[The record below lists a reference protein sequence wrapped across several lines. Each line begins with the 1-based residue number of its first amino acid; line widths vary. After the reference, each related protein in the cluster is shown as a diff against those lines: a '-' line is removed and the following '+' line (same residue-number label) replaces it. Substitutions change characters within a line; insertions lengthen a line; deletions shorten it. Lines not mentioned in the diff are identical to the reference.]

1 VNTKRTPVTLTDHEE
16 DAMPAEVLS
25 RRALNRAL
33 LARQSL
39 LARQPPPAPPKAP
52 AAPTKPAA
60 PTSPTDQALAMVEH
74 LVGLQAQ
81 APFPPYY
88 GLLARLEGFQP
99 EHLAELLTSHAVV
112 RIALMRGTIHLVSAD
127 DALWLRPLIQPVLD
141 RALASNFAK
150 RLPGVDLA
158 AVAGAGRVL
167 TTEDPLTFA
176 ELGELL
182 TQDWPGQPAD
192 ALAQV
197 VRARVPLVQVPPRA
211 VWGRSGLARHTPID
225 VWLGRPLAARPS
237 LELMVE
243 RYLAAFGPAT
253 VQDVQ
258 AWSGL
263 TRLREVVDPMR
274 DRLRV
279 FADEQGRELF
289 DLPDGPRPGPD
300 TPAPARLLAEYDNL
314 ILSHDDRTRI
324 MSDQD
329 RRDLF
334 QYLNVFPGSVL
345 LDGFVAGLWRLKR
358 AKHKATVTIELFR
371 SRLPARDEN
380 EIAAEANRLLAVTAP
395 ATAHEVRVITA
406 GP

>member
-1 VNTKRTPVTLTDHEE
+1 
-16 DAMPAEVLS
+16 
-25 RRALNRAL
+25 
-33 LARQSL
+33 
-39 LARQPPPAPPKAP
+39 
-52 AAPTKPAA
+52 
-60 PTSPTDQALAMVEH
+60 MVGH

-88 GLLARLEGFQP
+88 GLLARLDGFRP
-99 EHLAELLTSHAVV
+99 EDLGRLLISRDVV

-127 DALWLRPLIQPVLD
+127 DALTLRPLVQPVLD
-141 RALASNFAK
+141 RALASNFGK

-158 AVAGAGRVL
+158 AVAAAGQAL

-225 VWLGRPLAARPS
+225 VWLGRPLADQPS
-237 LELMVE
+237 LAVMVE

-263 TRLREVVDPMR
+263 TRLREVIEPMR
-274 DRLRV
+274 DRLRT
-279 FADEQGRELF
+279 FTDEQGRELF
-289 DLPDGPRPGPD
+289 DLPGSPRPGPD
-300 TPAPARLLAEYDNL
+300 VPAPGRLVPEFDNL
-314 ILSHDDRTRI
+314 VLSHDDRARI
-324 MSDQD
+324 MSDGD

-334 QYLNVFPGSVL
+334 KMPNVFPGSVL
-345 LDGFVAGLWRLKR
+345 LDGFVAGLWRVKQ
-358 AKHKATVTIELFR
+358 ANGTATVTAELFR
-371 SRLPARDEN
+371 ARVPARDRDA
-380 EIAAEANRLLAVTAP
+380 ITAEAARVLAVTAP
-395 ATAHEVRVITA
+395 AATPDIRVVTAA
-406 GP
+406 S

>member
-1 VNTKRTPVTLTDHEE
+1 
-16 DAMPAEVLS
+16 MPAEVLS

-39 LARQPPPAPPKAP
+39 LARQPPAAALTNLAASTGPATP
-52 AAPTKPAA
+52 AKPTNPAG
-60 PTSPTDQALAMVEH
+60 PTSPADQALAMVEH

-88 GLLARLEGFQP
+88 GLLARLEGFRP

-141 RALASNFAK
+141 RALASNFGK

-158 AVAGAGRVL
+158 AVAEAGRVL
-167 TTEDPLTFA
+167 TTADPLTFA

-182 TQDWPGQPAD
+182 TQDWPGHPAD

-211 VWGRSGLARHTPID
+211 VWGKSGLARHTPAD
-225 VWLGRPLAARPS
+225 VWLGRPLAEKPS
-237 LELMVE
+237 LEVMVE
-243 RYLAAFGPAT
+243 RYLTAFGPAT

-263 TRLREVVDPMR
+263 TRLREVIDPMR

-289 DLPDGPRPGPD
+289 DRPGAPRPGPD
-300 TPAPARLLAEYDNL
+300 SPAPVRLLPEYDNL

-324 MSDQD
+324 MSDPD

-345 LDGFVAGLWRLKR
+345 LDGFVAGLWRVKR
-358 AKHKATVTIELFR
+358 ARGTVTVTVELFR
-371 SRLPARDEN
+371 SRVPARDKN
-380 EIAAEANRLLAVTAP
+380 EIAAEADRLLAVTAP
-395 ATAHEVRVITA
+395 AATHEVRITTA
-406 GP
+406 E

>member
-1 VNTKRTPVTLTDHEE
+1 
-16 DAMPAEVLS
+16 MPEVLS

-33 LARQSL
+33 LARQYL
-39 LARQPPPAPPKAP
+39 LERQPA
-52 AAPTKPAA
+52 TVG
-60 PTSPTDQALAMVEH
+60 SVLAMVEH

-88 GLLARLEGFQP
+88 GLLARLDGFRP
-99 EHLAELLTSHAVV
+99 EDLAALLISRDVV

-127 DALWLRPLIQPVLD
+127 DALTLRPLVQPVLD
-141 RALASNFAK
+141 RALASNFGK

-158 AVAGAGRVL
+158 AVAVAGQAL

-211 VWGRSGLARHTPID
+211 VWGKSGLARHTPAD
-225 VWLGRPLAARPS
+225 VWLGRPLAGQPS
-237 LELMVE
+237 LEVMVE

-253 VQDVQ
+253 VADVQ

-263 TRLREVVDPMR
+263 TRLREVIGPMR
-274 DRLRV
+274 DRLRT

-289 DLPDGPRPGPD
+289 DLPDSPRPGPD
-300 TPAPARLLAEYDNL
+300 GPAPARLIPEFDNL

-324 MSDQD
+324 MSDRD

-334 QYLNVFPGSVL
+334 KMLNVFPGSVL
-345 LDGFVAGLWRLKR
+345 LDGFVAGLWRVKR
-358 AKHKATVTIELFR
+358 ANGTATVTVELFR
-371 SRLPARDEN
+371 DRVPARDRD
-380 EIAAEANRLLAVTAP
+380 AVTAEAARVLAVTAP
-395 ATAHEVRVITA
+395 AATPDIRVVTAASLRRLRYGLAVSAPATGLTA
-406 GP
+406 TIASVV

>member
-1 VNTKRTPVTLTDHEE
+1 
-16 DAMPAEVLS
+16 MPAEVLS
-25 RRALNRAL
+25 RRGLNRAL

-39 LARQPPPAPPKAP
+39 LERQAGP
-52 AAPTKPAA
+52 
-60 PTSPTDQALAMVEH
+60 ALAMVEH

-88 GLLARLEGFQP
+88 GLLARLDGFQP
-99 EHLAELLTSHAVV
+99 EDLATLLVSRDVV
-112 RIALMRGTIHLVSAD
+112 RIALMRGTIHLVTAD
-127 DALWLRPLIQPVLD
+127 DAVWLRPLIQPVLD

-158 AVAGAGRVL
+158 AVAEAGQAL

-211 VWGRSGLARHTPID
+211 VWGKSGLARHTPAD
-225 VWLGRPLAARPS
+225 VWLGRPLADRPS
-237 LELMVE
+237 LEVMVE
-243 RYLAAFGPAT
+243 RYLAAFGPAS
-253 VQDVQ
+253 VLDVQ

-263 TRLREVVDPMR
+263 TRLRDVIDPMR

-279 FADEQGRELF
+279 FADEQGRELL
-289 DLPDGPRPGPD
+289 DLPDAPRPGPD
-300 TPAPARLLAEYDNL
+300 VSAPARLLPEYDNI

-324 MSDQD
+324 MADPD

-334 QYLNVFPGSVL
+334 KLLNVFPGSVL
-345 LDGFVAGLWRLKR
+345 LDGFVAGMWRVKR
-358 AKHKATVTIELFR
+358 AKGTATVTAELFR
-371 SRLPARDEN
+371 PRVSARDKN
-380 EIAAEANRLLAVTAP
+380 EIAAEAGRLLAVTAP
-395 ATAHEVRVITA
+395 AAAHEVRVITA
-406 GP
+406 Q